1 LATPSKEFGMCSVR
15 ESEGGVVRARQSAKN
30 RLDNENSS
38 LEAFAPD
45 RILRVNLANGAKVLF
60 IRAGLLGSIWGLS
73 IHVASETVRL
83 TGTEYNLLKVLVL
96 SAGRLLTQGRL
107 TKEIWGEK
115 RDDDARQLLR
125 TTIRSLRQ
133 KLDTN
138 SSQPGHFATEPGVG
152 YRLRVTPPE

>member
-1 LATPSKEFGMCSVR
+1 MCSVR

-45 RILRVNLANGAKVLF
+45 RILRVNLANGVKVLF
-60 IRAGLLGSIWGLS
+60 IRAGLLGSIWGLG

-83 TGTEYNLLKVLVL
+83 TGTKYNLLKVLVL
-96 SAGRLLTQGRL
+96 SAGRLLTQRRL
-107 TKEIWGEK
+107 AKEIWGEK
-115 RDDDARQLLR
+115 NDDDARQLLR

-138 SSQPGHFATEPGVG
+138 SSQPGHIATEPGVG